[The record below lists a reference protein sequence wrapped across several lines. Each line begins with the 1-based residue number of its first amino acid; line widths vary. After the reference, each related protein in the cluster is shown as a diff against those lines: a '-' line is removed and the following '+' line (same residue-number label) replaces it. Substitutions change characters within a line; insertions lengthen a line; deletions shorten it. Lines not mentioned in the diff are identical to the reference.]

1 MKHIPDYM
9 NVREVKMVT
18 QGGSDYITCSCGGWN
33 IMRLPCSCIL
43 SVVDK
48 IDVTMC
54 HMSWLKTYR
63 NHYGTNT
70 LVGRKLVEMQLKSRI
85 HPGCLLTSPI
95 GKCEDLT
102 YPIFLRGTTS
112 EEFQEAEKI
121 LTRSKSKH
129 PIIYRGSLEQSMD
142 KSDIQVEDSN
152 RQEILAG
159 MLEPTTTKS
168 KETSILHDM
177 LEKHEDVRNDT
188 IIPDEIE
195 WYKEMENS
203 LKEMIRCVIDP
214 SDVNFVWENITFMR
228 KTLKERRADDAIAKD
243 PTRSTKKLL
252 SSEFETET
260 AVWHKRLIGSHDYA
274 TKK

>member
-1 MKHIPDYM
+1 MRHIPDYM

-18 QGGSDYITCSCGGWN
+18 QGGSDYITYSCGGWN
-33 IMRLPCSCIL
+33 RMRLPCSCIL

-54 HMSWLKTYR
+54 HVSWLKTYR

-142 KSDIQVEDSN
+142 KSDIQV
-152 RQEILAG
+152 
-159 MLEPTTTKS
+159 
-168 KETSILHDM
+168 
-177 LEKHEDVRNDT
+177 
-188 IIPDEIE
+188 
-195 WYKEMENS
+195 
-203 LKEMIRCVIDP
+203 
-214 SDVNFVWENITFMR
+214 
-228 KTLKERRADDAIAKD
+228 
-243 PTRSTKKLL
+243 
-252 SSEFETET
+252 
-260 AVWHKRLIGSHDYA
+260 
-274 TKK
+274 